1 MPASVVSTPDL
12 ERVAQIGWNAVKRAN
27 PADADLAPLT
37 TTAGLKSLL
46 DTDAAQDDGYTKKE
60 RDRLSNSIQAAIDIG
75 ILTDANVAASN
86 TQALLLAV
94 FTTVNSKIDTDQ
106 WSGEFWYH

>member
-1 MPASVVSTPDL
+1 MPASVVDTPSL

-37 TTAGLKSLL
+37 TTTGFKTLL
-46 DTDAAQDDGYTKKE
+46 TTDAAQDDVYAMKE
-60 RDRLSNSIQAAIDIG
+60 RDRLANSIQACIDTG
-75 ILTDANVAASN
+75 ILTDTNVQAGN
-86 TQALLLAV
+86 TQALVLAI
-94 FTTVNSKIDTDQ
+94 FTTINTKIDTDQ